1 MRREKVRL
9 DIIGEKKLKRG
20 LLRNPRRNLLLPW
33 LKSSIL
39 ISSLF

>member
-20 LLRNPRRNLLLPW
+20 LLRNPRRNLLLLW